1 MLTGKALP
9 KLVPSFS
16 RRRIR
21 LGVSHSGSASSWSAP
36 SKDERSQG
44 GGKPQKGKRR

>member
-1 MLTGKALP
+1 MTFGKALP

-21 LGVSHSGSASSWSAP
+21 LGVAHHGAP
-36 SKDERSQG
+36 SAWAPQSKDTQVER
-44 GGKPQKGKRR
+44 GKPQKKRR